1 MFSVCNIHKDTGHA
15 LLYINSYICF
25 REWLKLIITMQVRL
39 IGYSIEGSLFLVY
52 EYIENGN
59 LSQHLR
65 GSGCMTL
72 SLVFI
77 LPLMC

>member
-1 MFSVCNIHKDTGHA
+1 
-15 LLYINSYICF
+15 
-25 REWLKLIITMQVRL
+25 MQVRL
-39 IGYSIEGSLFLVY
+39 IGYSMEGSLFLVY

-72 SLVFI
+72 GLDFI
-77 LPLMC
+77 FTFDVLKLSQVDSELIMVCLIT